1 MAWRTPDTETVLG
14 IFDFF
19 GSKGGG
25 KAGLRKQAQK
35 VTEKYGPPENRQ
47 KVIEQLADMD
57 TPEALSVL
65 CLRFTIRADPG
76 ITDDEEKEH
85 VRHILVDAGEKA
97 VGPVKEFLEAQE
109 SGVSW
114 GLRVLASLRPADDV
128 VGTALKLLHRLGREY
143 SRDPEKKLVLLSWLA
158 EHHGDLTSVPRAA
171 VADTAGSATEA
182 ETPSMSVE
190 GAAPGVEGTLVA
202 GVEDTLVALLED
214 FSDDVRISAVRVVA
228 RQPLTERT
236 RQALVELLLRDKDN
250 ARVRGE
256 VLQALAD
263 LGADVKGYRPSVEAL
278 LVEPYSLDRE
288 GKVKKR
294 G

>member
-1 MAWRTPDTETVLG
+1 MG

-47 KVIEQLADMD
+47 KVIQQLADMD

-65 CLRFTIRADPG
+65 CLRFTVRADPG

-85 VRHILVDAGEKA
+85 VRQILVDAGDKA
-97 VGPVKEFLEAQE
+97 VGPVKEFLESQE

-114 GLRVLASLRPADDV
+114 GLRVLADLRPAEDV

-158 EHHGDLTSVPRAA
+158 EHHGDLTSLEG
-171 VADTAGSATEA
+171 VAGVGPPGSAGSAESPTVSTESG
-182 ETPSMSVE
+182 PPDV
-190 GAAPGVEGTLVA
+190 G
-202 GVEDTLVALLED
+202 DTLLALLED
-214 FSDDVRISAVRVVA
+214 FSDDVRIAAVRVVA

-236 RQALVELLLRDKDN
+236 REALVQLLLRDKDN

-256 VLQALAD
+256 VLQVLAD
-263 LGADVKGYRPSVEAL
+263 LGADVKGHRPSVEAL
-278 LVEPYSLDRE
+278 LVEPYSLDRQ

>member
-1 MAWRTPDTETVLG
+1 MG

-47 KVIEQLADMD
+47 KVIDQLADMD

-85 VRHILVDAGEKA
+85 VRQILVGAGEKA

-114 GLRVLASLRPADDV
+114 GLRVLAELRPPEDV

-158 EHHGDLTSVPRAA
+158 EHHGDVTSLTHAA
-171 VADTAGSATEA
+171 VTGTPGSATEV
-182 ETPSMSVE
+182 ETPSGIVE
-190 GAAPGVEGTLVA
+190 GGAPGAEETL
-202 GVEDTLVALLED
+202 LALLED
-214 FSDDVRISAVRVVA
+214 FSDDVRIAAVRVIA
-228 RQPLTERT
+228 RQPLTEPMRE
-236 RQALVELLLRDKDN
+236 ALVELLLRDKDN

>member
-1 MAWRTPDTETVLG
+1 MG

-19 GSKGGG
+19 SSKGGG

-47 KVIEQLADMD
+47 KVIDQLADME

-85 VRHILVDAGEKA
+85 VRQILVGAGEKA
-97 VGPVKEFLEAQE
+97 VDPVKEFLHAQE

-114 GLRVLASLRPADDV
+114 GLRVLAALRPPEDV
-128 VGTALKLLHRLGREY
+128 VGTALRLLHRLGREY

-158 EHHGDLTSVPRAA
+158 EHHGDLTSLTHAA
-171 VADTAGSATEA
+171 VTGTPGSATAA
-182 ETPSMSVE
+182 EKSSASIE
-190 GAAPGVEGTLVA
+190 GGSP
-202 GVEDTLVALLED
+202 GVEDTLLALLED
-214 FSDDVRISAVRVVA
+214 FSDDVRIAAVRVIA
-228 RQPLTERT
+228 RQPLSERT
-236 RQALVELLLRDKDN
+236 REALVELLLRDKDN

-256 VLQALAD
+256 VLQTLAD